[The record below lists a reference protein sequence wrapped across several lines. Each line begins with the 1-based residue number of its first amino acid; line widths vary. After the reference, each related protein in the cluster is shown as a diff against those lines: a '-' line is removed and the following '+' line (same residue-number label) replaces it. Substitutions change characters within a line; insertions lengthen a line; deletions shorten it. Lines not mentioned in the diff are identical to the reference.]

1 MNIKKILHLIIYC
14 YTMQTNATDLEIRLQ
29 ISKELMRYVNYVEL
43 RKLIMIEIFH
53 CLLSAVY
60 VVVAIWQQT
69 KSVLN
74 E

>member
-1 MNIKKILHLIIYC
+1 
-14 YTMQTNATDLEIRLQ
+14 MQTNATDLEIRLQ